1 MVSAV
6 RRGKPL
12 REVARRFRVS
22 VSTVHYWVD
31 RVEGQRLTR
40 VDWRDRSHRPHHIR
54 RTKRSIENLILKVRT
69 QLKDVSTLGEYGAQ
83 AIRGELAAS
92 GVAALPA
99 LRTIGRILERRGV
112 LDGRG
117 RRRHPPPP
125 SGWYLPE
132 VAARRSELDSFD
144 VVEGLVIEGGT
155 GVEVLNAVSMHGG
168 LIASWPDHTIFA
180 HTVVQALIE
189 HWRSFGL
196 PAYAQFDNDTRFQ
209 GAHQFRDTIGRVIR
223 LCLSL
228 GVTPV
233 FAPPRETGFQ
243 AAVES
248 FNARWQAKV
257 WQRFHFDS
265 LSAVQAQSA
274 KYAMAHRQRARLRI
288 DAAPR
293 RSRFPSSWKLDL
305 QAQPRGC
312 IIYLR
317 RTDARGRVSL
327 LGHSFI
333 VDRTWPHRLVRAHVD
348 LIAEQIKFFALRRRE
363 PNSHRLLNTV
373 AYHLPKRKFIDVRKF
388 SNN

>member
-31 RVEGQRLTR
+31 RAEGQRLTR

-69 QLKDVSTLGEYGAQ
+69 QLKDVS
-83 AIRGELAAS
+83 
-92 GVAALPA
+92 
-99 LRTIGRILERRGV
+99 
-112 LDGRG
+112 
-117 RRRHPPPP
+117 
-125 SGWYLPE
+125 
-132 VAARRSELDSFD
+132 
-144 VVEGLVIEGGT
+144 
-155 GVEVLNAVSMHGG
+155 
-168 LIASWPDHTIFA
+168 
-180 HTVVQALIE
+180 
-189 HWRSFGL
+189 
-196 PAYAQFDNDTRFQ
+196 
-209 GAHQFRDTIGRVIR
+209 
-223 LCLSL
+223 
-228 GVTPV
+228 
-233 FAPPRETGFQ
+233 
-243 AAVES
+243 
-248 FNARWQAKV
+248 
-257 WQRFHFDS
+257 
-265 LSAVQAQSA
+265 
-274 KYAMAHRQRARLRI
+274 
-288 DAAPR
+288 
-293 RSRFPSSWKLDL
+293 KLDL

-363 PNSHRLLNTV
+363 PNWHRLLNTV

>member
-6 RRGKPL
+6 RRGEAL
-12 REVARRFRVS
+12 RQVARRFGVS
-22 VSTVHYWVD
+22 VSTVHFWVN
-31 RVEGQRLTR
+31 RAEGQRLTR
-40 VDWRDRSHRPHHIR
+40 VDWRNRSHQPHHIR
-54 RTKRSIENLILKVRT
+54 RTRRSLENLILKVRS
-69 QLKDVSTLGEYGAQ
+69 QLKESTLGEYGAG
-83 AIRGELAAS
+83 AIRGELAAR
-92 GVAALPA
+92 GATELPA
-99 LRTIGRILERRGV
+99 LRTIGRILERRGA
-112 LDGRG
+112 LDGRH

-125 SGWYLPE
+125 IGWYLPE
-132 VAARRSELDSFD
+132 VAARTSELDSFD
-144 VVEGLVIEGGT
+144 VIEGLVLEGGI
-155 GVEVLNAVSMHGG
+155 GVEVLNAVSLHGG
-168 LIASWPDHTIFA
+168 LIASWPDRTIFA
-180 HTVVQALIE
+180 HTVVRAVIE

-265 LSAVQAQSA
+265 LAAVQAQSA
-274 KYAMAHRQRARLRI
+274 KYAIAHRQRARLRI
-288 DAAPR
+288 DAAPP
-293 RSRFPSSWKLDL
+293 RSRFPSSWKLNL
-305 QAQPRGC
+305 QTQPQGC

-317 RTDARGRVSL
+317 RTDAVGRVSL
-327 LGHSFI
+327 LGHSFF
-333 VDRTWPHRLVRAHVD
+333 VDRTWPHRLIRAHVD
-348 LIAEQIKFFALRRRE
+348 LTAKRIKFFALRRRE
-363 PNSHRLLNTV
+363 PNWNPLLNSV
-373 AYHLPKRKFIDVRKF
+373 AYHLPKRKFIDVQKS

>member
-6 RRGKPL
+6 RRGESL
-12 REVARRFRVS
+12 RPVARRFRVS

-31 RVEGQRLTR
+31 RAEGQRLTR
-40 VDWRDRSHRPHHIR
+40 VDWGDRSHRPHNIQ
-54 RTKRSIENLILKVRT
+54 RTKRSVENLIVKVRT
-69 QLKDVSTLGEYGAQ
+69 QLKDNSILGEYGAE
-83 AIRGELAAS
+83 AIQREMLARGAT
-92 GVAALPA
+92 ALPA
-99 LRTIGRILERRGV
+99 LRTIGRILERRGA
-112 LDGRG
+112 LDGRH

-125 SGWYLPE
+125 AGWYLPE

-155 GVEVLNAVSMHGG
+155 GVEVLNAVSLHGG
-168 LIASWPDHTIFA
+168 LIASWPDRTIFA

-189 HWRSFGL
+189 HWKSFGL

-228 GVTPV
+228 GVTTV

-265 LSAVQAQSA
+265 LAAVQAQSA
-274 KYAMAHRQRARLRI
+274 KYAIAHRQRARLRI
-288 DAAPR
+288 EAAPR
-293 RSRFPSSWKLDL
+293 RRRFPRSWRLDL

-317 RTDARGRVSL
+317 RTDSRGRLSL
-327 LGHSFI
+327 LGHSFD
-333 VDRTWPHRLVRAHVD
+333 VEPTWPHRLVRAHVD
-348 LIAEQIKFFALRRRE
+348 LTAEQIRFFALRRRE
-363 PNSHRLLNTV
+363 PNWHHLLSTV

-388 SNN
+388 SNI

>member
-1 MVSAV
+1 
-6 RRGKPL
+6 
-12 REVARRFRVS
+12 
-22 VSTVHYWVD
+22 
-31 RVEGQRLTR
+31 
-40 VDWRDRSHRPHHIR
+40 
-54 RTKRSIENLILKVRT
+54 VRT

-92 GVAALPA
+92 GVTALPA
-99 LRTIGRILERRGV
+99 LRTIGRILERRGA
-112 LDGRG
+112 LDGRR

-125 SGWYLPE
+125 TGWYLPE
-132 VAARRSELDSFD
+132 VADRRSELDSFD

-265 LSAVQAQSA
+265 LAAVQAQSA
-274 KYAMAHRQRARLRI
+274 KYGMAHRQRARLRI

-317 RTDARGRVSL
+317 RTDVRGRVSL

-363 PNSHRLLNTV
+363 PNWHRLLNTV

>member
-1 MVSAV
+1 
-6 RRGKPL
+6 
-12 REVARRFRVS
+12 
-22 VSTVHYWVD
+22 
-31 RVEGQRLTR
+31 
-40 VDWRDRSHRPHHIR
+40 
-54 RTKRSIENLILKVRT
+54 
-69 QLKDVSTLGEYGAQ
+69 
-83 AIRGELAAS
+83 
-92 GVAALPA
+92 
-99 LRTIGRILERRGV
+99 
-112 LDGRG
+112 
-117 RRRHPPPP
+117 
-125 SGWYLPE
+125 
-132 VAARRSELDSFD
+132 
-144 VVEGLVIEGGT
+144 
-155 GVEVLNAVSMHGG
+155 MHGG

-317 RTDARGRVSL
+317 RTDARGQVSL
-327 LGHSFI
+327 LGHSFV

-388 SNN
+388 SNH